1 LCVAGDLTHTR
12 RNRRLKRRAWRG
24 LFVQVIG
31 FLCFFAV
38 ACEFATRGDWVAAGV
53 FAFVALVPVGGAF
66 AWGYIVRNL
75 PTRR

>member
-1 LCVAGDLTHTR
+1 
-12 RNRRLKRRAWRG
+12 
-24 LFVQVIG
+24 VQVIG